1 LMHFP
6 DELIDASQFKAPTL
20 KSVGKSE
27 MRMAMQ
33 LVESMSKA
41 WKPDEYT
48 DDYREALKDLIEEK
62 IEHGDKATPAP
73 TKKKRPSNV
82 VDLVA
87 ILQKSIQ
94 ETGHAD
100 KGRKPR
106 TKSAKSKT
114 VSKRKKAA

>member
-1 LMHFP
+1 
-6 DELIDASQFKAPTL
+6 
-20 KSVGKSE
+20 
-27 MRMAMQ
+27 
-33 LVESMSKA
+33 MSTG
-41 WKPDEYT
+41 WKPEEYT

-94 ETGHAD
+94 ETGHVVKTAKTD
-100 KGRKPR
+100 EQEREIENRFETQEGRLVNSCTRQDGSPVGER
-106 TKSAKSKT
+106 LC
-114 VSKRKKAA
+114 RWQ